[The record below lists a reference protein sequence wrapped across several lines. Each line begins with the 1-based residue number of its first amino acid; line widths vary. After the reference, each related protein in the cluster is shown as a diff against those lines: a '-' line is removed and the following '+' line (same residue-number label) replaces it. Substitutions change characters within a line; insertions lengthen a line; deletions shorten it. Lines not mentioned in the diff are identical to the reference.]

1 MSDQKKYLVQLKLGE
16 VYSKEEEKIE
26 AWEKGHNLIP
36 ERLECLHR
44 IVKYYRDKNNYGKA
58 LEWAKKATNWI
69 IKEDFLQPEEIIY
82 QCGFDIDYA
91 MVAYYAGEYRLA
103 YDINRAN
110 MKKNINRRDN
120 NFQKMMENQKYY
132 DEKIKT
138 SDVSKV
144 IPQKEVS
151 THKTIQ
157 RTPELFT
164 QNEGNLD
171 QSGDSSC
178 IKNRFSP
185 DIRPNIIIVDGFY
198 ENPDEVRRMALN
210 ADYNVRGNYP
220 GIRTKSYATDFLKSR
235 FENIIGKKIVF
246 WPNEYNGS
254 FQYTTKDQVS
264 WIHRD
269 KTDYS
274 GIVYMSPNAPANSGT
289 VLYRHLATG
298 KQFANDEVDEK
309 ILSHDSN
316 NYNAWEIMDIIGNK
330 YNRCIL
336 FNGRLSHKSNEYFGN
351 CLENGR
357 LFQTFFFD
365 TEK

>member
-1 MSDQKKYLVQLKLGE
+1 MSEQKKYLVQLKLGE

-26 AWEKGHNLIP
+26 AWEKGHNLMP

-44 IVKYYRDKNNYGKA
+44 IVKYYRDKSNYAKA
-58 LEWAKKATNWI
+58 LEWAKKATNWT

-91 MVAYYAGEYRLA
+91 MVAYYAGEYQLA
-103 YDINRAN
+103 YDVNRAN
-110 MKKNINRRDN
+110 MKKNLNCRDG

-138 SDVSKV
+138 PEKV
-144 IPQKEVS
+144 GPPEAPKVVPQTEAS
-151 THKTIQ
+151 AQKTVQ
-157 RTPELFT
+157 RTPEPFI
-164 QNEGNLD
+164 E
-171 QSGDSSC
+171 SRMSS
-178 IKNRFSP
+178 
-185 DIRPNIIIVDGFY
+185 DIRPNMIIVDGFY
-198 ENPDEVRRMALN
+198 ENPDEVRQMALN

-220 GIRTKSYATDFLKSR
+220 GIRTKSYATDLLKSR
-235 FENIIGKKIVF
+235 FENIIGKKITL

-254 FQYTTKDQVS
+254 FQYTTGDQKS

-274 GIVYMSPNAPANSGT
+274 GIIYMSPNAPANAGT
-289 VLYRHLATG
+289 ILYRHLLTG
-298 KQFANDEVDEK
+298 KQFANDEIDEK

-316 NYNAWEIMDIIGNK
+316 NYDAWEIMDIVGNK

-336 FNGRLSHKSNEYFGN
+336 FNGRLSHKSNEYFGD